1 MKKIRLFKP
10 SVGMEE
16 LNNIK
21 SVFKTSWLGYGPLV
35 KNFEE
40 KFAKFIGTKYAVG
53 VNSGT
58 AALHLSILSHNF
70 KKGKKILVPAITFS
84 ATAAAV
90 LYCGLKPKFV
100 DINPNNLTLDF
111 EDLKRKYSKDCVA
124 IICVHMGGHSCQMEK
139 ILPWAK
145 KRKLLVIEDCA
156 ETCGAIYK
164 GRKIGTWS
172 DISCFSFEEKKIITT
187 GDGGMICLNNKDKFK
202 KLKSLSFHGWDIDPW
217 QRHKDSFGKKNYFT
231 KHWNYDIKN
240 LGYKY
245 NMNDLMAAIGIAQLR
260 KINILNKKRSK
271 ILKKYLIGIKDC
283 KNIKPVYPYALDNSS
298 YWLFSIK
305 SKYRDELINFMKLK
319 NISTAVHFV
328 PLPLNKIYKKYN
340 KNLKNAM
347 KVWQDIVSLPF
358 FPDLENKK
366 INYIINCLNQ
376 FDKKINNFKNYE
388 NI

>member
-1 MKKIRLFKP
+1 
-10 SVGMEE
+10 
-16 LNNIK
+16 
-21 SVFKTSWLGYGPLV
+21 
-35 KNFEE
+35 
-40 KFAKFIGTKYAVG
+40 
-53 VNSGT
+53 
-58 AALHLSILSHNF
+58 
-70 KKGKKILVPAITFS
+70 
-84 ATAAAV
+84 
-90 LYCGLKPKFV
+90 
-100 DINPNNLTLDF
+100 
-111 EDLKRKYSKDCVA
+111 
-124 IICVHMGGHSCQMEK
+124 MGGHPCQMEK

-145 KRKLLVIEDCA
+145 KKKLLVIEDCA

-164 GRKIGTWS
+164 GRKLGTWS

-217 QRHKDSFGKKNYFT
+217 QRHKASFGKKNYST

-245 NMNDLMAAIGIAQLR
+245 NMNDLMAAIGIAQLK

-283 KNIKPVYPYALDNSS
+283 KNIKPVYPYALKNSS

-305 SKYRDELINFMKLK
+305 VKYRDELINFMKLK

-328 PLPLNKIYKKYN
+328 PLPLNKNYKKYN

-347 KVWQDIVSLPF
+347 KVWKKIVSLPF

-376 FDKKINNFKNYE
+376 FDKKIDNFKNYE

>member
-10 SVGMEE
+10 SVGVEE

-21 SVFKTSWLGYGPLV
+21 SVFNRSWLGYGPLV

-124 IICVHMGGHSCQMEK
+124 IICVHMGGHPCQMEK

-145 KRKLLVIEDCA
+145 KKKLLVIEDCA

-172 DISCFSFEEKKIITT
+172 DIACFSFEEKKIITT

-202 KLKSLSFHGWDIDPW
+202 KLKSLSFHGWDVDPW
-217 QRHKDSFGKKNYFT
+217 ERHKASFGKKNYFT

-245 NMNDLMAAIGIAQLR
+245 NMNDLMAAIGMAQLK
-260 KINILNKKRSK
+260 KINILNKKRSE
-271 ILKKYLIGIKDC
+271 ILKKYLIGIKHC
-283 KNIKPVYPYALDNSS
+283 KNIKPVYPYFLKNSS

-305 SKYRDELINFMKLK
+305 TKYRDELINFMKLK

-347 KVWQDIVSLPF
+347 KVWKGIVSLPF

-376 FDKKINNFKNYE
+376 FDKKINNSKNYE

>member
-1 MKKIRLFKP
+1 LFLILFPTIKATEAIGIKI
-10 SVGMEE
+10 
-16 LNNIK
+16 
-21 SVFKTSWLGYGPLV
+21 
-35 KNFEE
+35 FE
-40 KFAKFIGTKYAVG
+40 
-53 VNSGT
+53 NSGT

-124 IICVHMGGHSCQMEK
+124 IICVHMGGHPCQMEK

-145 KRKLLVIEDCA
+145 KKKLLVIEDCA

-172 DISCFSFEEKKIITT
+172 DIACFSFEEKKIITT

-202 KLKSLSFHGWDIDPW
+202 KLKSLSFHGWDVDPW
-217 QRHKDSFGKKNYFT
+217 ERHKASFGKKNYFT

-245 NMNDLMAAIGIAQLR
+245 NMNDLMAAIGMAQLK
-260 KINILNKKRSK
+260 KINILNKKRSE
-271 ILKKYLIGIKDC
+271 ILKKYLIGIKHC
-283 KNIKPVYPYALDNSS
+283 KNIKPVYPYFLKNSS

-305 SKYRDELINFMKLK
+305 TKYRDELINFMKLK

-347 KVWQDIVSLPF
+347 KVWKGIVSLPF

-376 FDKKINNFKNYE
+376 FDKKINNSKNYE

>member
-1 MKKIRLFKP
+1 MEKIRLFKP

-21 SVFKTSWLGYGPLV
+21 SVFKRSWLGYGPLV

-58 AALHLSILSHNF
+58 AALHLSILSQNF

-124 IICVHMGGHSCQMEK
+124 IICVHMGGHPCQMEK

-145 KRKLLVIEDCA
+145 KKKLLVIEDCA

-202 KLKSLSFHGWDIDPW
+202 KLKSLSFHGWDVDPW
-217 QRHKDSFGKKNYFT
+217 QRHKASFGKKNYFT

-245 NMNDLMAAIGIAQLR
+245 NMNDLMAAIGIAQLK

-283 KNIKPVYPYALDNSS
+283 KNIKPVYPYVLKNSS

-305 SKYRDELINFMKLK
+305 TKYRDELINFMKLK

-347 KVWQDIVSLPF
+347 KVWKDIVSLPF

-376 FDKKINNFKNYE
+376 FDKKN
-388 NI
+388 

>member
-10 SVGMEE
+10 SVGVEE

-21 SVFKTSWLGYGPLV
+21 NVFKKSWLGYGPLV

-40 KFAKFIGTKYAVG
+40 KFAKFVGTKYAVG

-124 IICVHMGGHSCQMEK
+124 IICVHMGGHPCQMEK

-145 KRKLLVIEDCA
+145 KNKLLVIEDCA

-164 GRKIGTWS
+164 GRKLGTWS

-202 KLKSLSFHGWDIDPW
+202 KLKSLSFHGWDVDPW
-217 QRHKDSFGKKNYFT
+217 QRHKASFGKKNYFT

-245 NMNDLMAAIGIAQLR
+245 NMNDLMAAIGIAQLK

-283 KNIKPVYPYALDNSS
+283 KNIKPVYPYMLKNSS

-305 SKYRDELINFMKLK
+305 TKYRDELINFMKLK

-347 KVWQDIVSLPF
+347 KVWKDIVSLPF

-376 FDKKINNFKNYE
+376 FDKKN
-388 NI
+388 

>member
-10 SVGMEE
+10 SVGIEE

-21 SVFKTSWLGYGPLV
+21 NVFKKSWLGYGPLV

-40 KFAKFIGTKYAVG
+40 KFAKFIGTKYAIG

-58 AALHLSILSHNF
+58 AALHLSILSQNF

-84 ATAAAV
+84 ASAAAV

-100 DINPNNLTLDF
+100 DVNPNNLTLDF

-124 IICVHMGGHSCQMEK
+124 IICVHMGGHPCQMEK

-145 KRKLLVIEDCA
+145 KKKLLIIEDCA

-164 GRKIGTWS
+164 GRKLGTWS

-187 GDGGMICLNNKDKFK
+187 GDGGMICLNNKEKFK
-202 KLKSLSFHGWDIDPW
+202 KLKSLSFHGWDTDPW
-217 QRHKDSFGKKNYFT
+217 QRHKDSFGKKNYYT
-231 KHWNYDIKN
+231 KHWNYNIKN

-245 NMNDLMAAIGIAQLR
+245 NMNDLMAAIGIAQLK
-260 KINILNKKRSK
+260 KINILNKKRNK
-271 ILKKYLIGIKDC
+271 ILKKYLIGIKNC
-283 KNIKPVYPYALDNSS
+283 KNIKPVYPYVLKNSS

-305 SKYRDELINFMKLK
+305 TKHRDDLINFLKSK

-328 PLPLNKIYKKYN
+328 PLPLNSIYKKYKN
-340 KNLKNAM
+340 NLKNTM
-347 KVWQDIVSLPF
+347 KIWKQIVSLPF
-358 FPDLENKK
+358 FPDLENNK
-366 INYIINCLNQ
+366 IKYIINCINQ
-376 FDKKINNFKNYE
+376 FDQKIENNE
-388 NI
+388 SL

>member
-1 MKKIRLFKP
+1 MEKIRLFKP

-21 SVFKTSWLGYGPLV
+21 SVFKRSWLGYGPLV

-124 IICVHMGGHSCQMEK
+124 IICVHMGGHPCQMEK

-145 KRKLLVIEDCA
+145 KKKLLVIEDCA

-164 GRKIGTWS
+164 GRKLGTWS

-202 KLKSLSFHGWDIDPW
+202 KLKSLSFHGWDVDPW
-217 QRHKDSFGKKNYFT
+217 QRHKASFGKKNYFT

-245 NMNDLMAAIGIAQLR
+245 NMNDLMAAIGIAQLK

-283 KNIKPVYPYALDNSS
+283 KNIKPVYPYMLKNSS

-305 SKYRDELINFMKLK
+305 TKYRDELINFMKLK

-347 KVWQDIVSLPF
+347 KVWKDIVSLPF

-376 FDKKINNFKNYE
+376 FDKKN
-388 NI
+388 

>member
-10 SVGMEE
+10 SVGVEE

-21 SVFKTSWLGYGPLV
+21 NVFKKSWLGYGPLV

-40 KFAKFIGTKYAVG
+40 KFAKFVGTKYAVG

-124 IICVHMGGHSCQMEK
+124 IICVHMGGHPCQMEK

-145 KRKLLVIEDCA
+145 KKKLLVIEDCA

-164 GRKIGTWS
+164 GKKLGTWS

-202 KLKSLSFHGWDIDPW
+202 KLKSLSFHGWDVDPW
-217 QRHKDSFGKKNYFT
+217 QRHKASFGKKNYFT

-245 NMNDLMAAIGIAQLR
+245 NMNDLMAAIGIAQLK

-283 KNIKPVYPYALDNSS
+283 KNIKPVYPYVLKNSS

-305 SKYRDELINFMKLK
+305 TKYRDKLINFMKLK

-347 KVWQDIVSLPF
+347 KVWKDIVSLPF

-376 FDKKINNFKNYE
+376 FDKKN
-388 NI
+388 

>member
-10 SVGMEE
+10 SVGVEE

-21 SVFKTSWLGYGPLV
+21 NVLKKSWLGYGPLV

-90 LYCGLKPKFV
+90 LYCGIKPKFV

-124 IICVHMGGHSCQMEK
+124 IICVHMGGHPCQMEK

-145 KRKLLVIEDCA
+145 KKKLLVIEDCA

-164 GRKIGTWS
+164 GRKLGTWS

-217 QRHKDSFGKKNYFT
+217 QRHKASFGKKNYFT

-245 NMNDLMAAIGIAQLR
+245 NMNDLMAAIGIAQLK

-283 KNIKPVYPYALDNSS
+283 KNIKPAYPYVLKNSS

-305 SKYRDELINFMKLK
+305 TKYRDELINFMKLK

-347 KVWQDIVSLPF
+347 KVWKDIVSLPF

>member
-10 SVGMEE
+10 SVGIDE
-16 LNNIK
+16 LNK
-21 SVFKTSWLGYGPLV
+21 LKRVFKKSWLGYGPLV

-40 KFAKFIGTKYAVG
+40 RFAKFIGCKYAVA

-58 AALHLSILSHNF
+58 AALHLSILSYNF
-70 KKGKKILVPAITFS
+70 KKGKKVLVPAITFS
-84 ATAAAV
+84 ATAASV
-90 LYCGLKPKFV
+90 LYSKLEPKFV
-100 DINPNNLTLDF
+100 DVNPNNLTLDF

-124 IICVHMGGHSCQMEK
+124 LICVHMGGHPCEMEK

-145 KRKLLVIEDCA
+145 KKKLLVIEDCA

-164 GRKIGTWS
+164 GRKLGTWS

-217 QRHKDSFGKKNYFT
+217 QRHKASFGKKNYFT

-245 NMNDLMAAIGIAQLR
+245 NMNDLMAAIGIAQLK

-283 KNIKPVYPYALDNSS
+283 KNIKPVYPYALKNSS

-305 SKYRDELINFMKLK
+305 AKYRDELINFMKLK

-347 KVWQDIVSLPF
+347 KVWKDIVSLPF

>member
-10 SVGMEE
+10 SVGVEE

-21 SVFKTSWLGYGPLV
+21 SVFNRSWLGYGPLV

-124 IICVHMGGHSCQMEK
+124 IICVHMGGHPCQMEK

-145 KRKLLVIEDCA
+145 KKKLLVIEDCA

-164 GRKIGTWS
+164 GRKLGTWS

-187 GDGGMICLNNKDKFK
+187 GDGGMICLNNKEQFR
-202 KLKSLSFHGWDIDPW
+202 KLKSLSFHGWDTDPW
-217 QRHKDSFGKKNYFT
+217 QRHKNSFGKKNYYT

-245 NMNDLMAAIGIAQLR
+245 NMNDLMAAIGIAQLK
-260 KINILNKKRSK
+260 KINILNKKRNI
-271 ILKKYLIGIKDC
+271 ILKKYLIGIKNC
-283 KNIKPVYPYALDNSS
+283 KNIKPVYPYVLKNSS

-305 SKYRDELINFMKLK
+305 TKHRDDLINFLKSK

-328 PLPLNKIYKKYN
+328 PLPLNSIYKKYKN
-340 KNLKNAM
+340 NLKNTM
-347 KVWQDIVSLPF
+347 KIWKQIVSLPF
-358 FPDLENKK
+358 FPDLENNK
-366 INYIINCLNQ
+366 IKYIINCIKK
-376 FDKKINNFKNYE
+376 FDRKIENNE
-388 NI
+388 SL

>member
-10 SVGMEE
+10 SIGVDE
-16 LNNIK
+16 LKNIK
-21 SVFKTSWLGYGPLV
+21 KVFKKSWLGYGPLV
-35 KNFEE
+35 KNFEK

-58 AALHLSILSHNF
+58 AALHLSILCHNF
-70 KKGKKILVPAITFS
+70 KKGKKVLVPAITFS
-84 ATAAAV
+84 ATAASI

-124 IICVHMGGHSCQMEK
+124 IICVHMGGHPCQMEK

-145 KRKLLVIEDCA
+145 KKKLLIIEDCA

-164 GRKIGTWS
+164 RRKLGTWS

-187 GDGGMICLNNKDKFK
+187 GDGGMICLNNKDKFN
-202 KLKSLSFHGWDIDPW
+202 KLKSLSFHGWDVDPW
-217 QRHKDSFGKKNYFT
+217 QRHENSFGKKKYYS
-231 KHWNYDIKN
+231 KHWNYKIKN

-245 NMNDLMAAIGIAQLR
+245 NMNDLMAAIGIAQLK
-260 KINILNKKRSK
+260 KINIFNKKRNN
-271 ILKKYLIGIKDC
+271 ILKKYLIGIKNC
-283 KNIKPVYPYALDNSS
+283 KNIKPVYPYILRNSS

-305 SKYRDELINFMKLK
+305 TKYRDDLINFLKRK

-328 PLPLNKIYKKYN
+328 PLPLNEIYKKYKN
-340 KNLKNAM
+340 NLKNTM
-347 KVWQDIVSLPF
+347 KVWKEIISLPF

-366 INYIINCLNQ
+366 IKYIINCIKQ
-376 FDKKINNFKNYE
+376 FDKKIE
-388 NI
+388 NHENL